1 MVTGKSAAKQKNAR
15 PHNHCSP
22 STLFIQDSTIKEECQ
37 SVAPQTYHN
46 QSKISNHLGRLYL
59 LYFFETL
66 ENLLVLLMSASFF
79 SPSLLLVTFLQGGL
93 LTATASVLPMADVWM
108 KLSARRLMNILLMM
122 TKREGMWWQLKD
134 GSNKKPTCFPSAE
147 LLVRCRYSAI

>member
-1 MVTGKSAAKQKNAR
+1 MEGGKGGIIINGILRGETLAGPQSCLCPVLARFFENTRLHVSGNRQKCCKTKNAR

-93 LTATASVLPMADVWM
+93 FTATASVLPMADVWM
-108 KLSARRLMNILLMM
+108 KLSARR
-122 TKREGMWWQLKD
+122 
-134 GSNKKPTCFPSAE
+134 
-147 LLVRCRYSAI
+147 